1 MKRCL
6 VTGGAGFIGSHLVR
20 GLLDAGY
27 FVRVIDNLST
37 GSIKNLDEILS
48 DIEFLPQDMRNY
60 NSCLKACDNVDYV
73 FHEGAIPSVPK
84 SIDDPVNTFTN
95 GIDVT
100 HNMLMASVE
109 KKVSKFIFASSS
121 SVYGANKA
129 VIKVE
134 SLPLLPVSPYAS
146 SKAAAE
152 MYLLSFYKSFGLESI
167 GLRYFNVF
175 GSRQNPTSQY
185 AAVIASFCHRM
196 INGMNPIVYG
206 DGTQSRDFTYIDN
219 VVNANMLAMDSKLD
233 GCSVNIGCNNN
244 ISLNDIVSDIN
255 EILETNLEAVYEPVR
270 QGDVQSTHADISL
283 AGRLIGY
290 TPVVDFKDGL
300 SKTLEWYRNNK

>member
-1 MKRCL
+1 MGRCL
-6 VTGGAGFIGSHLVR
+6 VTGGAGFIGSHLVK
-20 GLLDAGY
+20 GLLDKG
-27 FVRVIDNLST
+27 FPVRVIDNLST
-37 GSIKNLDEILS
+37 GSMDNLGSMLDY
-48 DIEFLPQDMRNY
+48 IEFLPQDMRNY
-60 NSCLKACDNVDYV
+60 SSCLKACDGIDYV

-121 SVYGANKA
+121 SVYGASKA
-129 VIKVE
+129 ILKTE
-134 SLPLLPVSPYAS
+134 SLPLLPISPYAS

-152 MYLLSFYKSFGLESI
+152 MYLLSFYKAFRLESI

-175 GSRQNPTSQY
+175 GPRQNPTSQY
-185 AAVIASFCHRM
+185 AAVIASFCYRM
-196 INGMNPIVYG
+196 IRGMNPIIYG

-219 VVNANMLAMDSKLD
+219 VVNANILAMGSKLV
-233 GCSVNIGCNNN
+233 GNSVNIGCSNN
-244 ISLNDIVSDIN
+244 ISLNEIVLYIN
-255 EILETNLEAVYEPVR
+255 EILGTNLEATYAPKR

-283 AGRLIGY
+283 AKDVIGY
-290 TPVVDFKDGL
+290 SPVAGFKEGL
-300 SKTLEWYRNNK
+300 SKTLEWYQNIK